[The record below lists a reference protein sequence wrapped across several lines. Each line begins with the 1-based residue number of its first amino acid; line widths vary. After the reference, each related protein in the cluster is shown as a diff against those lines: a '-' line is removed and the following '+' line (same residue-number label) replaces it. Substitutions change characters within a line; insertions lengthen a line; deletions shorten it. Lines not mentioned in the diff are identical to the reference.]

1 MERGF
6 FFFSSRRR
14 HTRCGRDWS
23 SDVCSSDLP
32 FLPGLAMIFLHRR
45 NQRLG
50 DVVAGTIVVRDRP
63 TEWSLG
69 AVPAAPDEPLEAGPP
84 GLSDDEFRLLD
95 QFLARPGQPDPAVP
109 TRPPSRPPRRLP

>member
-69 AVPAAPDEPLEAGPP
+69 AVPAAPDEPLQAGPP
-84 GLSDDEFRLLD
+84 DLSDDEFRLPD
-95 QFLARPGQPDPAVP
+95 QFLAPARELDPAGQTAPP
-109 TRPPSRPPRRLP
+109 T